1 MHSLRSQ
8 VQKTK
13 VLNRLSF
20 SGPSFR
26 SAPMSIY
33 GRQLHSTILQNDKT
47 NDESSVLDGL
57 EANSRWRKGQLS
69 KITDTFENAGKG
81 GLAVRPVPMEIN
93 SDDEVQPMWKDMESR
108 VTRRRA
114 MTKAE
119 ATAKGKKIGRSNVRK
134 TDEEAWLSAGLYDQK
149 DR

>member
-1 MHSLRSQ
+1 
-8 VQKTK
+8 
-13 VLNRLSF
+13 
-20 SGPSFR
+20 
-26 SAPMSIY
+26 MSIY